1 MRNIRLSLQKYS
13 KQAIHH
19 PPSTDALEEG
29 VFSP

>member
-1 MRNIRLSLQKYS
+1 LSLQKYS

-19 PPSTDALEEG
+19 PPSADALEEG